1 MQDLTSEPVFRAQD
15 QRKQTGQPLPSCA
28 QCKEIKAKRYTA
40 VQQGDQRMAEAMAT
54 AMGRHQRAV
63 HS

>member
-1 MQDLTSEPVFRAQD
+1 MHTEASGPNGEAAPARVER
-15 QRKQTGQPLPSCA
+15 CA
-28 QCKEIKAKRYTA
+28 QCKEIKAKRHIA